1 MLSPYPPRGSARFA
15 FVALRVGLF
24 VFAIVAVMSAAWFA
38 APIAPF
44 GLRWSW
50 LWLVA
55 LGSSVLTLTAA
66 AAILW
71 QMRKQTG
78 ASILMQ
84 VPAPPMVT
92 PPSYPQIAMSSSSV
106 PDLPPAS
113 SPFDTA
119 PMQVTPDLPPSVA
132 PHAAPPDASLA
143 TPINTNLTA
152 LVASVRELLSLA
164 QEATQIVEGQRAA
177 LQEIQATRAALPASA
192 AFDPVTGA
200 ITHTALMTRLSTDV
214 AFAAAHDRPLALA
227 LFDIADFRAINIK
240 HGYRFGDEVLFAVAE
255 RMRQYVD
262 EGDLF
267 ARLNADRFALA
278 RPGADFAAMQPV
290 VERILAGVAHAP
302 LSVLREDAALPGQ
315 HDEVRVALHAGVA
328 FCPDDGTT
336 AESLMDAA
344 SAALAPEKPL
354 HSPFVM
360 ENPLREAPLSS
371 AWPTLQAT
379 EMPRRAP
386 SEPLPASPLS
396 DIDMLSRRYS
406 SIHALT
412 SAMEAQSLTTAS
424 EVRNLA
430 KLAQETALR
439 LGRAP
444 EEARLVGLAA
454 LLHDVG
460 SLGIPPAI
468 TQKADPLTAE
478 EWAFVREHPH
488 LGERMLTSVGGVL
501 AAIAPIVAA
510 HRERW
515 DGLGYPAGL
524 RGEAIPLGARIVA
537 VCDVYGALIASRPYR
552 SAFSHADALAELERN
567 AGTQFDPDVVRAFIA
582 VAQQ

>member
-1 MLSPYPPRGSARFA
+1 LTHLARAAPCGERIPFMLSPYMPPGSSRFAAVLLRVGLFAFA
-15 FVALRVGLF
+15 FVALV
-24 VFAIVAVMSAAWFA
+24 SAAWFA
-38 APIAPF
+38 APVAPF
-44 GLRWSW
+44 GVRWPW

-55 LGSSVLTLTAA
+55 LGSGVLMLVAA
-66 AAILW
+66 GAIFW
-71 QMRKQTG
+71 QMRQQ
-78 ASILMQ
+78 SHDQ
-84 VPAPPMVT
+84 VARQAAAPLRVMPPVPD
-92 PPSYPQIAMSSSSV
+92 PPS
-106 PDLPPAS
+106 PDAAY
-113 SPFDTA
+113 DTA
-119 PMQVTPDLPPSVA
+119 PMRATPHATPTA
-132 PHAAPPDASLA
+132 PHDPHVLA
-143 TPINTNLTA
+143 LQ
-152 LVASVRELLSLA
+152 ASVRELLALA
-164 QEATQIVEGQRAA
+164 QEATQILEGQRAA
-177 LQEIQATRAALPASA
+177 MQDLQAARAALPASA

-200 ITHTALMTRLSTDV
+200 ITHTALMTRLSMDV

-227 LFDIADFRAINIK
+227 IFDVADFRAINRR

-255 RMRQYVD
+255 RIRQHVD

-267 ARLNADRFALA
+267 ARLGADRFALA
-278 RPGADFAAMQPV
+278 RPGADFAAIQPV
-290 VERILAGVAHAP
+290 VERVLAAVAHAP
-302 LSVLREDAALPGQ
+302 LLVLREEATLPS
-315 HDEVRVALHAGVA
+315 HHEELRVALHAGVA

-336 AESLMDAA
+336 AEALLDAA
-344 SAALAPEKPL
+344 SAVLLPAHEVERPPGANRT
-354 HSPFVM
+354 VIAQ
-360 ENPLREAPLSS
+360 NPLRDAPDMVPQPIPL
-371 AWPTLQAT
+371 AELL
-379 EMPRRAP
+379 RRTGADAAP
-386 SEPLPASPLS
+386 PVSPLS
-396 DIDMLSRRYS
+396 DIDALSRRYS

-430 KLAQETALR
+430 ELAQETALR

-468 TQKADPLTAE
+468 THKADPLTAE

-537 VCDVYGALIASRPYR
+537 VCDVYGALIAARPYR
-552 SAFSHADALAELERN
+552 AAFSHADALAELERN
-567 AGTQFDPDVVRAFIA
+567 AGTQFDPDVVHAFIA
-582 VAQQ
+582 VARP

>member
-1 MLSPYPPRGSARFA
+1 MLSPYSPPGPSRFA
-15 FVALRVGLF
+15 FVALRVGLL
-24 VFAIVAVMSAAWFA
+24 VFACVAVLSAAWFA
-38 APIAPF
+38 APVAPF
-44 GLRWSW
+44 GLRWPW

-55 LGSSVLTLTAA
+55 LGSGVLTLAA
-66 AAILW
+66 AGAILW
-71 QMRKQTG
+71 QMRQQSRDQSA
-78 ASILMQ
+78 ASTN
-84 VPAPPMVT
+84 APLALPSLPIT
-92 PPSYPQIAMSSSSV
+92 P
-106 PDLPPAS
+106 PDLPSATTPY
-113 SPFDTA
+113 DTA
-119 PMQVTPDLPPSVA
+119 PMQVVPEMAPST
-132 PHAAPPDASLA
+132 SL
-143 TPINTNLTA
+143 NTNLTA

-164 QEATQIVEGQRAA
+164 QDATQIVEGQRAA
-177 LQEIQATRAALPASA
+177 LQEIQAVRAALPASA

-200 ITHTALMTRLSTDV
+200 ITHTALMTRLSVDV

-227 LFDIADFRAINIK
+227 LFDIADFRAINRQ

-255 RMRQYVD
+255 RIRQHVD

-267 ARLNADRFALA
+267 ARLGADRFALA
-278 RPGADFAAMQPV
+278 RPGVDFAAMQPA
-290 VERILAGVAHAP
+290 VERVLAAVAHAP
-302 LSVLREDAALPGQ
+302 LLVLRTDAALPGQ
-315 HDEVRVALHAGVA
+315 HDELRVALHAGVA
-328 FCPDDGTT
+328 LCPDDGTT
-336 AESLMDAA
+336 AEGLLDAA
-344 SAALAPEKPL
+344 SAALAPDAAAPDS
-354 HSPFVM
+354 HDAPIGAD
-360 ENPLREAPLSS
+360 NPLREAPAASP
-371 AWPTLQAT
+371 WPTLPIT
-379 EMPRRAP
+379 KTPIGAP
-386 SEPLPASPLS
+386 SEPLPASPIS
-396 DIDMLSRRYS
+396 DIDALSRRYS

-430 KLAQETALR
+430 ELAQETALR

-537 VCDVYGALIASRPYR
+537 ICDVYGALIAARPYR
-552 SAFSHADALAELERN
+552 AAFSHADALAELERN